1 MPPDRASDMRLTV
14 NLPTE
19 VVVDARAVHIAA
31 EGPQGHFT
39 LLPRHIDFV
48 SLIVPGIF
56 TYRVTEDGRDRYL
69 GVDDGMLVKCGRHVR
84 VALRDAVAG
93 DDLGQLREEVERRFI
108 AIDEEVRQARSAL
121 ARLEAGAVRRL
132 IELEK
137 S

>member
-1 MPPDRASDMRLTV
+1 MPPDRTSDMRLTV

-19 VVVDARAVHIAA
+19 VVVEVRAVHIAA
-31 EGPQGHFT
+31 EGPEGHFT

-48 SLIVPGIF
+48 SLIVPGVF
-56 TYRVTEDGRDRYL
+56 TYRTTADGEDRYL
-69 GVDDGMLVKCGRHVR
+69 GVDEGMLVKCGRHVR

-93 DDLGQLREEVERRFI
+93 DNLGELRDEVERRFVV
-108 AIDEEVRQARSAL
+108 IDEEVRQARSAL